1 MTVCRKAISH
11 KLGEKRIKSIKEE
24 TNEAYEDTTSLTD
37 YQKTI
42 IVDMVQTDFEVGLLQ
57 NDADELRSLLL
68 EDENFDEDDVDEA
81 VDYYFE
87 LTAGLLEEFPDL
99 DWSDGYVAEYRNLE
113 EDSTDGVN
121 FTKVASHIEE
131 AYNLI
136 EFLLPKNQIARKI
149 DYIFEDWLANDWY
162 DDQENLKISPQ
173 VKEAIEFL
181 KIALLDKESKDYF
194 NYGDLY
200 DEIYDLLF

>member
-1 MTVCRKAISH
+1 MVNYRKATSH
-11 KLGEKRIKSIKEE
+11 RLGEKRIKSIKEK
-24 TNEAYEDTTSLTD
+24 TNETYETSLTG
-37 YQKTI
+37 YQKSI
-42 IVDMVQTDFEVGLLQ
+42 IVDMVRADFEVGLPQ
-57 NDADELRSLLL
+57 NDVDELRSLLL
-68 EDENFDEDDVDEA
+68 EDEDFDEGSVDDA

-87 LTAGLLEEFPDL
+87 LTNL
-99 DWSDGYVAEYRNLE
+99 DPIGCSTDYITEYKSLE
-113 EDSTDGVN
+113 EDFTDDVD

-136 EFLLPKNQIARKI
+136 KFLLPKNQIARKI
-149 DYIFEDWLANDWY
+149 DYIFEDWLTNDWY
-162 DDQENLKISPQ
+162 DDQENLKISPR

-181 KIALLDKESKDYF
+181 KITLLDKESKDYF